1 MKKKQTELNQDE
13 QNQGTSS
20 QNQVMDESGFPNA
33 EEMTP
38 EQLEEFIRNLSEQAA
53 KEASGATGAGDN
65 EPFEAGAS
73 ESAASETGAN
83 DTASAAES
91 SAEHGEGLSKEAEL
105 EAQVAELKDQLLRK
119 AAEMENMRKRLQRER
134 VQIYD
139 QSKAAAIESFLPV
152 NDDLLRTLDALQK
165 SDADQAFL
173 EGIQMISDK
182 FASVLNSFGVEKVGE
197 VGVPFDVMQHEAMMR
212 QKPSD
217 SSVQPDTVLQVL
229 EYGYKIGDRILRHAK
244 VIVSE

>member
-1 MKKKQTELNQDE
+1 
-13 QNQGTSS
+13 
-20 QNQVMDESGFPNA
+20 
-33 EEMTP
+33 MTA
-38 EQLEEFIRNLSEQAA
+38 EQLEEFIRTMSEQAA
-53 KEASGATGAGDN
+53 KGSSSEEDSVNGQGAEVASGQGTDAGDVQ
-65 EPFEAGAS
+65 ADG
-73 ESAASETGAN
+73 
-83 DTASAAES
+83 AES
-91 SAEHGEGLSKEAEL
+91 MSVEEQLK
-105 EAQVAELKDQLLRK
+105 AQVSDLKDQLLRK

-165 SDADQAFL
+165 ADADKAFL
-173 EGIQMISDK
+173 DGIQMIADK
-182 FASVLNSFGVEKVGE
+182 FSSVLTSFGVEKVGE

-212 QKPSD
+212 QKPAD
-217 SSVQPDTVLQVL
+217 ESVQPDTVLQVL